1 MKSNIKKL
9 DMTGISEK
17 MVGFFS
23 DQRVEETARQTQF
36 VRRKS
41 AITGLNFLK
50 AVVLGFLEKPGSSL
64 NELAQSFLDLGIEVS
79 AQGIDE
85 RINAFSVAFLRKLF
99 SQALE
104 LFKNQC
110 PLPVSVLQQFSA
122 INIVDSSTKS
132 LPENMADEYPGCGRT
147 GAQAA
152 LKIQLVFDFLH
163 GNLKQ
168 VELETGLDSDQGY
181 REYLKVVAGGS
192 LTIVDLG
199 YFCLDAFW
207 AMAEKSAYF
216 LSRYFYPTGL
226 LDEFGKRIDLA
237 RLLRK
242 QTGTYNEVQVK
253 LGCRSHHQIPCR
265 LIILRNPK
273 QVTEKRRRRAKEHAK
288 KRGTTLSQ
296 TYLFLLG
303 WTLFVTNAP
312 ETMMSLKHVY
322 DFYRMR
328 WQIELIFKLWKSYCG
343 LNSILAWR
351 KERVLTELYAK
362 MIAIVIVH
370 FLLAPLRI
378 PDEVWAEREVS
389 NVRFQ
394 QILARFAR
402 SFKQCLANLMALAKT
417 LDEFVLHVQRFALKQ
432 KRREQPN
439 AYSLLAQLVLPL
451 A

>member
-9 DMTGISEK
+9 DTTGISEK
-17 MVGFFS
+17 MVHFFS
-23 DQRVEETARQTQF
+23 EQRVEELARETKF

-41 AITGLNFLK
+41 AISGLNFLK
-50 AVVLGFLEKPGSSL
+50 AVVLGFLEKSGSSL
-64 NELAQSFLDLGIEVS
+64 NELAQSFLDVGVEVTS
-79 AQGIDE
+79 QGIDE
-85 RINAFSVAFLRKLF
+85 RINAFSVVFLQNLF

-104 LFKNQC
+104 RFRNKC
-110 PLPVSVLQQFSA
+110 PLPLSVLQQFSA
-122 INIVDSSTKS
+122 IHIVDSSTKS
-132 LPENMADEYPGCGRT
+132 LPENMAEDYPGCGRV

-152 LKIQLVFDFLH
+152 LKIQFVFDFLQ

-168 VELETGLDSDQGY
+168 VALESGIDSDQGY
-181 REYLKVVAGGS
+181 RDYLQVVEGGS

-199 YFCLDAFW
+199 YFCLDAFR
-207 AMAEKSAYF
+207 AIAEKSAYF

-226 LDEFGKRIDLA
+226 LDELGKRIDLA
-237 RLLRK
+237 RLLRN
-242 QTGTYNEVQVK
+242 QSGACNEVQVK
-253 LGCRSHHQIPCR
+253 LGCRSQHQLPCR

-273 QVTEKRRRRAKEHAK
+273 AVTEKRRRRAKAHAK

-296 TYLFLLG
+296 SYLFLLG

-312 ETMMSLKHVY
+312 ETMIRLQHVY
-322 DFYRMR
+322 DFYRIR

-343 LNSILAWR
+343 LNQILGWR

-362 MIAIVIVH
+362 MIGIVIVH

-378 PDEVWAEREVS
+378 PDEVWMEREVS

-394 QILARFAR
+394 QILTRFAR
-402 SFKQCLANLMALAKT
+402 PFKQCLSNVIALAKT
-417 LDEFVLHVQRFALKQ
+417 LDDFLRHVQRFALKQ
-432 KRREQPN
+432 KRRQQPN
-439 AYSLLAQLVLPL
+439 AYAQLAQLALPL

>member
-1 MKSNIKKL
+1 MKSNIQKL
-9 DMTGISEK
+9 DTAGISEK

-23 DQRVEETARQTQF
+23 DQEVEEIARETQF
-36 VRRKS
+36 VRRQS
-41 AITGLNFLK
+41 TISGLKFLK
-50 AVVLGFLEKPGSSL
+50 AVVLGFLEKSSASL
-64 NELAQSFLDLGIEVS
+64 NELAQSFLDLGVEVTP
-79 AQGIDE
+79 QGIDE

-99 SQALE
+99 WQALE
-104 LFKNQC
+104 RFKNKC
-110 PLPVSVLQQFSA
+110 PLPLSVLQQFSA

-132 LPENMADEYPGCGRT
+132 LPANMAEEYPGCGRK

-168 VELETGLDSDQGY
+168 VAVESGIDSDQGY
-181 REYLKVVAGGS
+181 RDYLKVVEGGS

-199 YFCLDAFW
+199 YFCLDAFR
-207 AMAEKSAYF
+207 AIAEKSAYF

-226 LDEFGKRIDLA
+226 LDEFGKPINLA
-237 RLLRK
+237 TLLRK
-242 QTGTYNEVQVK
+242 QTEACNELQVK
-253 LGCRSHHQIPCR
+253 LGCRAQHQLPCR

-273 QVTEKRRRRAKEHAK
+273 EVTEKRRRTAKDHAK
-288 KRGTTLSQ
+288 KRGTTLSS

-303 WTLFVTNAP
+303 WTLFLTNAP
-312 ETMMSLKHVY
+312 ERMISLKHVY
-322 DFYRMR
+322 DFYRIR

-343 LNSILAWR
+343 LNQILTWR

-362 MIAIVIVH
+362 MIGIVIIH

-378 PDEVWAEREVS
+378 PDDVWAEREVS

-402 SFKQCLANLMALAKT
+402 SFKQCLTDVMLLAKT
-417 LDEFVLHVQRFALKQ
+417 LDQFLLHVQRFALKQ
-432 KRREQPN
+432 KRQQQPN
-439 AYSLLAQLVLPL
+439 AYAQLAHLPL
-451 A
+451 PLP

>member
-1 MKSNIKKL
+1 
-9 DMTGISEK
+9 

-23 DQRVEETARQTQF
+23 DTVEETARQTQF

-41 AITGLNFLK
+41 EITGLSFLK
-50 AVVLGFLEKPGSSL
+50 AMVLGFLEKPGSSL
-64 NELAQSFLDLGIEVS
+64 NELAQSFLDVGVEVTP
-79 AQGIDE
+79 QGVDE
-85 RINAFSVAFLRKLF
+85 RIHMFSVKFLKAIF
-99 SQALE
+99 CQALE
-104 LFKNQC
+104 LFKNKC
-110 PLPVSVLQQFSA
+110 PLPLSVLQQFSA
-122 INIVDSSTKS
+122 INLVDSSTKS
-132 LPENMADEYPGCGRT
+132 LPENMADEYPGCGRV

-168 VELETGLDSDQGY
+168 VEMESGIDSDQGY
-181 REYLKVVAGGS
+181 REYLQVVEGGS

-207 AMAEKSAYF
+207 AIAEKSAYF

-226 LDEFGKRIDLA
+226 LDELGKRIDLA
-237 RLLRK
+237 RLLRQ
-242 QTGTYNEVQVK
+242 QTGACNEVQVK
-253 LGCRSHHQIPCR
+253 LGCRAQHQLPCR

-273 QVTEKRRRRAKEHAK
+273 PVTEKRRRRAKEHAK

-312 ETMMSLKHVY
+312 EGMLRLKHVY

-343 LNSILAWR
+343 LNHILAWR

-362 MIAIVIVH
+362 MIGIIIVH

-378 PDEVWAEREVS
+378 PDEIWSDREVS

-394 QILARFAR
+394 QVLARFAR
-402 SFKQCLANLMALAKT
+402 SFKQALADLIALAKT
-417 LDEFVLHVQRFALKQ
+417 LDDFLRHVERFSLKQ
-432 KRREQPN
+432 KRRQQPN
-439 AYSLLAQLVLPL
+439 AYAQLAHLALPL
-451 A
+451 P

>member
-9 DMTGISEK
+9 DTTGISEK
-17 MVGFFS
+17 MVHFFS
-23 DQRVEETARQTQF
+23 EQRVEELARETKF

-41 AITGLNFLK
+41 AISGLNFLK
-50 AVVLGFLEKPGSSL
+50 AVVLGFLEKSGSSL
-64 NELAQSFLDLGIEVS
+64 NELAQSFLDVGVEVTP
-79 AQGIDE
+79 QGIDE
-85 RINAFSVAFLRKLF
+85 RINAFSVTFLRNLF

-104 LFKNQC
+104 RFRNKC
-110 PLPVSVLQQFSA
+110 PLPLSVLQQFSA

-132 LPENMADEYPGCGRT
+132 LPETMAEDYPGCGRV

-152 LKIQLVFDFLH
+152 LKIQFVFDFLQ

-168 VELETGLDSDQGY
+168 VALESGIDSDQGY
-181 REYLKVVAGGS
+181 RDYLQVVEGGS

-207 AMAEKSAYF
+207 AIAEKSAYF

-226 LDEFGKRIDLA
+226 LDELGKRIDLA
-237 RLLRK
+237 RLLRN
-242 QTGTYNEVQVK
+242 QTGACNEVQVK
-253 LGCRSHHQIPCR
+253 LGCRSQHQLPCR

-273 QVTEKRRRRAKEHAK
+273 AVTEKRRRRAKEHAK

-312 ETMMSLKHVY
+312 ETMIRLKHVY
-322 DFYRMR
+322 DFYRIR

-343 LNSILAWR
+343 LNQILGWR

-362 MIAIVIVH
+362 MIGIVIVH

-378 PDEVWAEREVS
+378 PDEVWMEREVS

-394 QILARFAR
+394 QILTRFAR
-402 SFKQCLANLMALAKT
+402 AFKQSLSDVIALAKT
-417 LDEFVLHVQRFALKQ
+417 LDDFLRHVERFALQQ
-432 KRREQPN
+432 KRRQQPN
-439 AYSLLAQLVLPL
+439 AYAQLAQLVLPL

>member
-9 DMTGISEK
+9 DTTGISEK
-17 MVGFFS
+17 MVHFFS
-23 DQRVEETARQTQF
+23 DKRVEETARQTQF

-104 LFKNQC
+104 LFKNKC
-110 PLPVSVLQQFSA
+110 PLPLSVLQQFSA

-132 LPENMADEYPGCGRT
+132 LPENMAAEYPGCGRT

-152 LKIQLVFDFLH
+152 LKIQLVFDFLQ

-168 VELETGLDSDQGY
+168 VEIETGLDSDQGY
-181 REYLKVVAGGS
+181 REYLKVVEGGS
-192 LTIVDLG
+192 LTLVDLG
-199 YFCLDAFW
+199 YFCLDAFR
-207 AMAEKSAYF
+207 AMAQKSAYF

-242 QTGTYNEVQVK
+242 QTGTHNEVQVK
-253 LGCRSHHQIPCR
+253 LGCRSQHQLPCR

-273 QVTEKRRRRAKEHAK
+273 EVTEKRRRRAKEHAK

-296 TYLFLLG
+296 TYLFMLG
-303 WTLFVTNAP
+303 WTLFITNAP
-312 ETMMSLKHVY
+312 DPMIGLKHVY

-351 KERVLTELYAK
+351 RERILTELYAK
-362 MIAIVIVH
+362 LIGIVIVH

-378 PDEVWAEREVS
+378 PDEVWSEREVS
-389 NVRFQ
+389 QVRFQ

-402 SFKQCLANLMALAKT
+402 SFKQGLANLMALTKT

-432 KRREQPN
+432 KRRQQPN
-439 AYSLLAQLVLPL
+439 VFFQLAQLALPL
-451 A
+451 P

>member
-9 DMTGISEK
+9 ATTEISEK

-23 DQRVEETARQTQF
+23 DTVEETARQTQF

-41 AITGLNFLK
+41 EITGLSFLK
-50 AVVLGFLEKPGSSL
+50 AMVLGFLEKPGSSL
-64 NELAQSFLDLGIEVS
+64 NELAQSFLDVGVEVTP
-79 AQGIDE
+79 QGVDE
-85 RINAFSVAFLRKLF
+85 RIHMFSVKFLKAIF
-99 SQALE
+99 CQALE
-104 LFKNQC
+104 LFKNKC
-110 PLPVSVLQQFSA
+110 PLPLSVLQQFSA
-122 INIVDSSTKS
+122 INLVDSSTKS
-132 LPENMADEYPGCGRT
+132 LPENMADEYPGCGRV

-168 VELETGLDSDQGY
+168 VEMESGIDSDQGY
-181 REYLKVVAGGS
+181 REYLQVVEGGS

-207 AMAEKSAYF
+207 AIAEKSAYF

-226 LDEFGKRIDLA
+226 LDELGKRIDLA
-237 RLLRK
+237 RLLRQ
-242 QTGTYNEVQVK
+242 QTGACNEVQVK
-253 LGCRSHHQIPCR
+253 LGCRAQHQLPCR

-273 QVTEKRRRRAKEHAK
+273 PVTEKRRRRAKEHAK

-312 ETMMSLKHVY
+312 EGMLRLKHVY

-343 LNSILAWR
+343 LNHILAWR

-362 MIAIVIVH
+362 MIGIIIVH

-378 PDEVWAEREVS
+378 PDEIWSDREVS

-394 QILARFAR
+394 QVLARFAR
-402 SFKQCLANLMALAKT
+402 SFKQALADLIALAKT
-417 LDEFVLHVQRFALKQ
+417 LDDFLRHVERFSLKQ
-432 KRREQPN
+432 KRRQQPN
-439 AYSLLAQLVLPL
+439 AYAQLAHLALPL
-451 A
+451 P

>member
-1 MKSNIKKL
+1 
-9 DMTGISEK
+9 
-17 MVGFFS
+17 MVSFFS
-23 DQRVEETARQTQF
+23 DKKVEETARRTKF

-41 AITGLNFLK
+41 EISGLNFLK
-50 AVVLGFLEKPGSSL
+50 AMVLGFLEKSDSSL
-64 NELAQSFLDLGIEVS
+64 NAIAQSFLDMGVEVTP
-79 AQGIDE
+79 QGIDE
-85 RINAFSVAFLRKLF
+85 RINIFSVAFLRTIF

-104 LFKNQC
+104 IFKNKC

-132 LPENMADEYPGCGRT
+132 LPENMADEYPGCGRK

-168 VELETGLDSDQGY
+168 VEIQTGIDSDQGY
-181 REYLKVVAGGS
+181 REYLKVVEGGS

-207 AMAEKSAYF
+207 AIAEKSAYF
-216 LSRYFYPTGL
+216 LSRYLYPTGL
-226 LDEFGKRIDLA
+226 LDKFGKRIDLEA
-237 RLLRK
+237 LLRK
-242 QTGTYNEVQVK
+242 QTGNRKEVQVK
-253 LGCRSHHQIPCR
+253 LGCRSQHQLSCR
-265 LIILRNPK
+265 LIILRNPDD
-273 QVTEKRRRRAKEHAK
+273 VTEKRRRTAKEHAK

-296 TYLFLLG
+296 TYLFMLG

-312 ETMMSLKHVY
+312 DTMISLKHVY
-322 DFYRMR
+322 DFYRIR

-343 LNSILAWR
+343 LNHILAWR

-362 MIAIVIVH
+362 MIGIVILH

-378 PDEVWAEREVS
+378 PDEIWSGREVS
-389 NVRFQ
+389 NVRFKQ
-394 QILARFAR
+394 VLARFAR
-402 SFKQCLANLMALAKT
+402 SFKQCLSDVIALAKT
-417 LDEFVLHVQRFALKQ
+417 LDNFILHVERFSLKQ
-432 KRREQPN
+432 KRRQQPN
-439 AYSLLAQLVLPL
+439 AYSQLAQLALPL

>member
-9 DMTGISEK
+9 ATTGMSEK

-23 DQRVEETARQTQF
+23 DKAVEEIARETKF

-41 AITGLNFLK
+41 EITGLRFLK
-50 AVVLGFLEKPGSSL
+50 AVVLGFLEKPGASL
-64 NELAQSFLDLGIEVS
+64 NELAQSFLDLGVEVS
-79 AQGIDE
+79 AQGVDE
-85 RINAFSVAFLRKLF
+85 RINAFSVAFLRAIF
-99 SQALE
+99 SQALAT
-104 LFKNQC
+104 FKNKC
-110 PLPVSVLQQFSA
+110 PLPLSVLRQFSA

-132 LPENMADEYPGCGRT
+132 LPENMADEYPGCGRK
-147 GAQAA
+147 GAKAA

-168 VELETGLDSDQGY
+168 VEMETGLDSDQGY
-181 REYLKVVAGGS
+181 RDYLKVVEGGS

-207 AMAEKSAYF
+207 AIANKSAYF

-226 LDEFGKRIDLA
+226 LDEFGKRIDLE

-242 QTGTYNEVQVK
+242 QTGEHNELPVK
-253 LGCRSHHQIPCR
+253 LGCRSQHQLPCR

-273 QVTEKRRRRAKEHAK
+273 EVTEKRRRTAKAHAQ

-296 TYLFLLG
+296 TYLFMFG

-312 ETMMSLKHVY
+312 NTMISIKHVY
-322 DFYRMR
+322 DFYRIR

-343 LNSILAWR
+343 LNHILTWR
-351 KERVLTELYAK
+351 KERVLTDLYAK
-362 MIAIVIVH
+362 MIAIVLVH

-378 PDEVWAEREVS
+378 PDEVWSQREVS

-402 SFKQCLANLMALAKT
+402 AFKQSLADVRALAKT
-417 LDEFVLHVQRFALKQ
+417 LDQFVQHVQRFALKQ
-432 KRREQPN
+432 KRRQWPN
-439 AYSLLAQLVLPL
+439 AYAQLAQLALPL

>member
-9 DMTGISEK
+9 DTTGISEK
-17 MVGFFS
+17 MVHFFS

-36 VRRKS
+36 VRRTS

-64 NELAQSFLDLGIEVS
+64 NELAQSFLDVGVEVTP
-79 AQGIDE
+79 QGIDE
-85 RINAFSVAFLRKLF
+85 RINAFSVVFLRNLF

-104 LFKNQC
+104 LFKNKC
-110 PLPVSVLQQFSA
+110 PLPLSVLQQFSA

-132 LPENMADEYPGCGRT
+132 LPENMADEYPGCGRV
-147 GAQAA
+147 GAKAA

-181 REYLKVVAGGS
+181 RAYLQVVEGGS

-207 AMAEKSAYF
+207 AIADKSAYF

-226 LDEFGKRIDLA
+226 LDELGKRIDLA

-242 QTGTYNEVQVK
+242 QTGERNEVQVK
-253 LGCRSHHQIPCR
+253 LGCRSQHQLPCR

-312 ETMMSLKHVY
+312 ETMIRLKHVY
-322 DFYRMR
+322 DFYRIR

-343 LNSILAWR
+343 LNSILGWR

-389 NVRFQ
+389 QVRFQ
-394 QILARFAR
+394 QLLTRFAR
-402 SFKQCLANLMALAKT
+402 SFKQCLSDVIVLAKT
-417 LDEFVLHVQRFALKQ
+417 LDDFVLHVERFSLKQ
-432 KRREQPN
+432 KRRQQPN
-439 AYSLLAQLVLPL
+439 AYSQLALLALPL

>member
-9 DMTGISEK
+9 DTTGISEK
-17 MVGFFS
+17 MVHFFS
-23 DQRVEETARQTQF
+23 DQCVEATARQTQF

-41 AITGLNFLK
+41 AISGLNFLK
-50 AVVLGFLEKPGSSL
+50 AIVLGFLEKSGSSL
-64 NELAQSFLDLGIEVS
+64 NELAQSFLDVGVEVTP
-79 AQGIDE
+79 QGVDE
-85 RINAFSVAFLRKLF
+85 RINPFSVVFLRTIF
-99 SQALE
+99 SQALN
-104 LFKNQC
+104 LFKNKC
-110 PLPVSVLQQFSA
+110 PLPLSVLQQFSA

-132 LPENMADEYPGCGRT
+132 LPESMVADYPGCGRV
-147 GAQAA
+147 GAKAA
-152 LKIQLVFDFLH
+152 LKIQLVFEFLH

-168 VELETGLDSDQGY
+168 VELETGIDSDQGY
-181 REYLKVVAGGS
+181 RDYLQVVEGGS

-199 YFCLDAFW
+199 YFCLDAFR
-207 AMAEKSAYF
+207 AIADKSAYF

-237 RLLRK
+237 RLLRN
-242 QTGTYNEVQVK
+242 QTSACSEVQVK
-253 LGCRSHHQIPCR
+253 LGCRAQHQLPCR

-273 QVTEKRRRRAKEHAK
+273 AVTEKRRRRAKKHAQ

-312 ETMMSLKHVY
+312 APMMSLKQVY

-343 LNSILAWR
+343 LNSIRGWR
-351 KERVLTELYAK
+351 KERILTELYAK
-362 MIAIVIVH
+362 MIGIVIVH

-378 PDEVWAEREVS
+378 PDEIWSDREVS

-402 SFKQCLANLMALAKT
+402 SFQQCLPDVMALAKT
-417 LDEFVLHVQRFALKQ
+417 LDQFVGHVQRFALKQ
-432 KRREQPN
+432 KRRQQPN
-439 AYSLLAQLVLPL
+439 AYAQLAHLALPL

>member
-1 MKSNIKKL
+1 MKSNIKEV
-9 DMTGISEK
+9 DTTGISEK
-17 MVGFFS
+17 MVHFFS
-23 DQRVEETARQTQF
+23 DPGVEETARQTQF

-41 AITGLNFLK
+41 AISGLNFLK
-50 AVVLGFLEKPGSSL
+50 AMVLGFLEKSGSSL
-64 NELAQSFLDLGIEVS
+64 NELAQSFLDVGVEVTP
-79 AQGIDE
+79 QGVDE
-85 RINAFSVAFLRKLF
+85 RINAFSVVFLRTIF
-99 SQALE
+99 RQALE
-104 LFKNQC
+104 LFKNKC
-110 PLPVSVLQQFSA
+110 PLPLSVLQQFSA
-122 INIVDSSTKS
+122 INIVDSSTKC
-132 LPENMADEYPGCGRT
+132 LPENMAEEYPGCGRV
-147 GAQAA
+147 GAKAA

-168 VELETGLDSDQGY
+168 VEIETGLDSDQGY
-181 REYLKVVAGGS
+181 RDYLKVVEGGS

-207 AMAEKSAYF
+207 AIADKSAYF

-226 LDEFGKRIDLA
+226 LDEVGKRIDLA

-242 QTGTYNEVQVK
+242 QTGVCNEVQVK
-253 LGCRSHHQIPCR
+253 LGCRSQHQLPCR
-265 LIILRNPK
+265 LIILHNPK
-273 QVTEKRRRRAKEHAK
+273 EVTETRRRRAKEHAK

-296 TYLFLLG
+296 TYVFMLG

-312 ETMMSLKHVY
+312 DTLISLKHVY

-343 LNSILAWR
+343 LNSILGWR

-362 MIAIVIVH
+362 MIAIVLVH

-378 PDEVWAEREVS
+378 PDEIFSEREVS

-394 QILARFAR
+394 QVLARFAR
-402 SFKQCLANLMALAKT
+402 SFKQALSDVIALART
-417 LDEFVLHVQRFALKQ
+417 LDDFLLHVERFSLKQ
-432 KRREQPN
+432 KRRQQPN
-439 AYSLLAQLVLPL
+439 AYSQLAQLGPPL

>member
-9 DMTGISEK
+9 DTTGISEK
-17 MVGFFS
+17 MVQFFA
-23 DQRVEETARQTQF
+23 DPGVEETARQTQF

-41 AITGLNFLK
+41 EITGVRFLK
-50 AVVLGFLEKPGSSL
+50 AVVLGFLEKPSASL
-64 NELAQSFLDLGIEVS
+64 NELAQSFLDLGVAVS

-85 RINAFSVAFLRKLF
+85 RINVWSVRFLRAIF
-99 SQALE
+99 SQALAIFRNKSS
-104 LFKNQC
+104 L
-110 PLPVSVLQQFSA
+110 PLAVLQQFSA
-122 INIVDSSTKS
+122 INIVDSSTKT
-132 LPENMADEYPGCGRT
+132 LPAHMADAYPGCGRR

-168 VELETGLDSDQGY
+168 VALETGIDSDQGY
-181 REYLKVVAGGS
+181 REYLQVVEGGS
-192 LTIVDLG
+192 LTLVDLG
-199 YFCLDAFW
+199 YFCLDAFRVI
-207 AMAEKSAYF
+207 ANKEAYF

-226 LDEFGKRIDLA
+226 VDAVGQRIDLEK
-237 RLLRK
+237 LLRK
-242 QTGTYNEVQVK
+242 QTQASNEVPVQ
-253 LGCRSHHQIPCR
+253 LGCRPQHQLPCR

-273 QVTEKRRRRAKEHAK
+273 SVTEKRRRRAKAHAQ

-312 ETMMSLKHVY
+312 DTLIRLEHVY
-322 DFYRMR
+322 DFYRIR

-343 LNSILAWR
+343 LNHILGWR

-362 MIAIVIVH
+362 LIGTVIVH

-378 PDEVWAEREVS
+378 PDEVWSQREVS
-389 NVRFQ
+389 PVRFQ

-402 SFKQCLANLMALAKT
+402 SFQHCLTDPLT
-417 LDEFVLHVQRFALKQ
+417 LEKVLEYFLIHVQRFALKQ
-432 KRREQPN
+432 KRRTHPN
-439 AYSLLAQLVLPL
+439 SFALLADLALPL

>member
-9 DMTGISEK
+9 DTTGMSEK
-17 MVGFFS
+17 MVQFFS
-23 DQRVEETARQTQF
+23 DQRVEETARQSQF
-36 VRRKS
+36 VRRRS
-41 AITGLNFLK
+41 EITGWSFLK
-50 AVVLGFLEKPGSSL
+50 AVVLGFLEKPGASL
-64 NELAQSFLDLGIEVS
+64 NELAQSFLDLGVEVTP
-79 AQGIDE
+79 QGIDE
-85 RINAFSVAFLRKLF
+85 RITVFSVAFLRAIF
-99 SQALE
+99 SQALAS
-104 LFKNQC
+104 FRNKC
-110 PLPVSVLQQFSA
+110 PLPLAVLQQFSA

-132 LPENMADEYPGCGRT
+132 LPENMADEYPGCGRK

-168 VELETGLDSDQGY
+168 VEMETGIDSDQGY
-181 REYLKVVAGGS
+181 RDYLKVVEGGS

-199 YFCLDAFW
+199 YFCLDAFR
-207 AMAEKSAYF
+207 AIAEKSAYF

-226 LDEFGKRIDLA
+226 LDEAGKPIDLA

-242 QTGTYNEVQVK
+242 QRSARTEVAVK
-253 LGCRSHHQIPCR
+253 LGCRAQHQLPCR
-265 LIILRNPK
+265 LIMLRNPK
-273 QVTEKRRRRAKEHAK
+273 EVTEKRRRTAKEHAK
-288 KRGTTLSQ
+288 KRGTTLSS

-312 ETMMSLKHVY
+312 ERMMRLQHVY
-322 DFYRMR
+322 SFYRMR

-343 LNSILAWR
+343 LNQILTWR

-362 MIAIVIVH
+362 MIGIVLVH

-389 NVRFQ
+389 QVRFQ

-402 SFKQCLANLMALAKT
+402 SFKQDLTDAIALAKT
-417 LDEFVLHVQRFALKQ
+417 LDDFVRQVVRFALKQ
-432 KRREQPN
+432 KRCQQPN
-439 AYSLLAQLVLPL
+439 AYAQLAQLALPL
-451 A
+451 P